1 MTPHLLR
8 LTAFGPFAT
17 SVSVDLDALAGAG
30 LFLLHG
36 PTGAGKT
43 TLLDGLGF
51 ALFGRVP
58 GVRNAA
64 KRLRADQADAALR
77 TEVQLEATLCGRR
90 MRITRAPQ
98 QERAKARGSGTT
110 VEPARVLLEE
120 LVESHWVCVSTR
132 VGEADLEIAD
142 LVGMSAEQ
150 FFQVVLLPQG
160 DFAQFLRASSVDRAA
175 VLQKLFGTE
184 RFADVEA
191 WLATRRRLCADQVAS
206 ARAELGRVVARVAE
220 VAGVPPWPQ
229 STDAPVALVDAVA
242 TMPAAE
248 GCVTAALGPVRW
260 ATGLLETC
268 QAEQTGLQSDLEVAT
283 VERDRTRAA
292 AVLTHRLR
300 ERQQR
305 LASVLSRQAELA
317 TAEPSLVL
325 TRAELDAAHRAREA
339 AGSIAQVAE
348 RRQAR
353 DDALRGEA
361 VARSGLSGTGLDV
374 DLGVDALRAQLSSG
388 RERYGRL
395 EALRAVDAARQQAV
409 AEAAKAG
416 DEEADALAAHGT
428 AHLVLEGLPAR
439 RDLVA
444 LRLATA
450 RAAAERLPALVYDR
464 DRLAA
469 LRPDL
474 IELGRVSSRIAGLA
488 EQHLSARETAL
499 SLAVK
504 ANDLRTASINT
515 MIARLA
521 FALESD
527 APCPVCGSLEHPDPS
542 LLQDEGVSSDDEE
555 RSRLEAERAQRDVAD
570 LATRQ
575 AAAMATAEALR
586 SRLGGLTV
594 EALDLD
600 LAERDLVIAAARDEA
615 RAAGSAER
623 DLEQLDQERVTAT
636 SAVVAAEGRA
646 EAAQRRNVDATARAR
661 AARDQL
667 DRELLGLATDLA
679 GALGALGHRL
689 VACER
694 ALEASADLA
703 LAQAELDRAV
713 SEAEAACA
721 SAGFVSVDSARAA
734 TRTPEWLSTTS
745 EQLREASNAQAG
757 VLAALA
763 DPELAVELE
772 PPAPVATADAL
783 AAEAELA
790 HAEAVGRSAQA
801 QARRT
806 GLERLLPVL
815 ERESSALLPL
825 EEQAAEVRGLAEL
838 CAGAGANAL
847 KMTLTAFVLAAR
859 LEEVA
864 AAASVRLLR
873 MTQGR
878 FELVHTDGAARA
890 GQRSGLGLLARD
902 GWTGQDRDT
911 STLSGGETF
920 LASLA
925 LALGLAD
932 VVTAEA
938 GGSRIGALFV
948 DEGFGTLDEDALDE
962 VMDVLDGLRE
972 GGRVV
977 GVVSHVAE
985 LRQRIPAQ
993 VEVRKT
999 RAGSNLVL
1007 HGC

>member
-8 LTAFGPFAT
+8 LTAFGPFAA
-17 SVSVDLDALAGAG
+17 SVTVDLDALAGAG

-64 KRLRADQADAALR
+64 KRLRADQAEAALR
-77 TEVQLEATLCGRR
+77 TEVQLEVTLSGRR
-90 MRITRAPQ
+90 MRITRSPQ

-120 LVESHWVCVSTR
+120 LVEGDWVCVSTR

-184 RFADVEA
+184 RFADVEV
-191 WLATRRRLCADQVAS
+191 WLSTRRRLCAEQVAC
-206 ARAELGRVVARVAE
+206 ARAELSKVVARVAE

-229 STDAPVALVDAVA
+229 PVDLSGSFVDAV
-242 TMPAAE
+242 PAAE
-248 GCVTAALGPVRW
+248 GSTNAALGPVRW
-260 ATGLLETC
+260 AAALLDTC
-268 QAEQTGLQSDLEVAT
+268 QAEQTRLQLDLQVAT
-283 VERDRTRAA
+283 AERDRTRAA

-305 LASVLSRQAELA
+305 LVSVLARQADLA
-317 TAEPSLVL
+317 AAEPLLVL

-339 AGSIAQVAE
+339 AGAIAQVAE
-348 RRQAR
+348 RRRAR
-353 DDALRGEA
+353 DDALGAEA

-374 DLGVDALRAQLSSG
+374 DLGVDDLRGQLSSG

-395 EALRAVDAARQQAV
+395 EALRAVDAARQEAV

-416 DEEADALAAHGT
+416 DEEADALAAHG
-428 AHLVLEGLPAR
+428 AACLVLEGLPAR
-439 RDLVA
+439 RVLVVA
-444 LRLATA
+444 QLATA
-450 RAAAERLPALVYDR
+450 RAAAERLPALANDR

-474 IELGRVSSRIAGLA
+474 VELGRVSTQMAVLG

-499 SLAVK
+499 ALAIK

-570 LATRQ
+570 LETRQ
-575 AAAMATAEALR
+575 AAAMATAAALR
-586 SRLGGLTV
+586 SRLGALTL

-600 LAERDLVIAAARDEA
+600 LAERDLVIAAAREDS
-615 RAAGSAER
+615 RGAGSAEG
-623 DLEQLDQERVTAT
+623 DLEQLDQGRVTAT

-646 EAAQRRNVDATARAR
+646 EAAQRRKVDATARAR
-661 AARDQL
+661 AAQDQL
-667 DRELLGLATDLA
+667 DRELFGLAADLA
-679 GALGALGHRL
+679 GALGALGNRL
-689 VACER
+689 TACER

-703 LAQAELDRAV
+703 YAQAELDRAV
-713 SEAEAACA
+713 SEAEAACG
-721 SAGFVSVDSARAA
+721 SAGFASVDSARSA
-734 TRTPEWLSTTS
+734 TRSSPWLSTTG
-745 EQLREASNAQAG
+745 EQLREAGAARAG
-757 VLAALA
+757 VLEALA
-763 DPELAVELE
+763 DPELDVELD
-772 PPAPVATADAL
+772 PPAPVAAVTAL
-783 AAEAELA
+783 ASEAEVTY
-790 HAEAVGRSAQA
+790 AEAVGRSAQA

-825 EEQAAEVRGLAEL
+825 EERAAEVRGLAEL

-999 RAGSNLVL
+999 RSGSNLVL

>member
-8 LTAFGPFAT
+8 LTAFGPFAA
-17 SVSVDLDALAGAG
+17 SVTVDLDALAGAG

-77 TEVQLEATLCGRR
+77 TEVQLEVTLSGRR
-90 MRITRAPQ
+90 MRITRSPQ

-120 LVESHWVCVSTR
+120 LVEGDWVCVSTR

-184 RFADVEA
+184 RFADVEV
-191 WLATRRRLCADQVAS
+191 WLSTRRRLCVEQVAC
-206 ARAELGRVVARVAE
+206 ARAELSRVVARVAE

-229 STDAPVALVDAVA
+229 PTDLPGSFADAV
-242 TMPAAE
+242 PAAE
-248 GCVTAALGPVRW
+248 GSINVAPGSLRWAAAL
-260 ATGLLETC
+260 LDTC
-268 QAEQTGLQSDLEVAT
+268 QAEVTRLQLDLQVAT
-283 VERDRTRAA
+283 AERDRTRAA

-305 LASVLSRQAELA
+305 LVSVLARQADLA
-317 TAEPSLVL
+317 AAEPLLVL

-339 AGSIAQVAE
+339 AGAIAQVAE
-348 RRQAR
+348 RRRAR
-353 DDALRGEA
+353 DDALGAEA

-374 DLGVDALRAQLSSG
+374 DLGVDDLRGQLSSG

-395 EALRAVDAARQQAV
+395 EALRAVDAARQEAV

-416 DEEADALAAHGT
+416 DEEADALAAHG
-428 AHLVLEGLPAR
+428 AACLVLEGLPAR
-439 RDLVA
+439 RVLVVA
-444 LRLATA
+444 QLATA
-450 RAAAERLPALVYDR
+450 RAAAERLPALAYDR

-474 IELGRVSSRIAGLA
+474 VELGRVSTRMAVLG

-499 SLAVK
+499 ALAIK

-570 LATRQ
+570 LETRQ
-575 AAAMATAEALR
+575 AAAMATAAALR
-586 SRLGGLTV
+586 RRLGALTL

-600 LAERDLVIAAARDEA
+600 LAERDLVIAAARDDS
-615 RAAGSAER
+615 RGAGSAEG
-623 DLEQLDQERVTAT
+623 DLEQLDQGRVTAT

-646 EAAQRRNVDATARAR
+646 EAAQRRKVDATARGR
-661 AARDQL
+661 AAQDQL
-667 DRELLGLATDLA
+667 DREVFGLAADLA
-679 GALGALGHRL
+679 GALGALGNRL
-689 VACER
+689 TACER

-713 SEAEAACA
+713 SEAETACG
-721 SAGFVSVDSARAA
+721 SAGFASVDSARSA
-734 TRTPEWLSTTS
+734 TRSSPWLSTTG
-745 EQLREASNAQAG
+745 EQLREAGAARAG
-757 VLAALA
+757 VLEALA
-763 DPELAVELE
+763 DPELDVELD
-772 PPAPVATADAL
+772 PPAPVAAVDAL
-783 AAEAELA
+783 ASEAEVA

-825 EEQAAEVRGLAEL
+825 EERAAEVRGLAEL

-999 RAGSNLVL
+999 RSGSYLVL

>member
-8 LTAFGPFAT
+8 LTAFGPFAA
-17 SVSVDLDALAGAG
+17 SVTVDLDALAGAG

-77 TEVQLEATLCGRR
+77 TEVQLEATLSGRR
-90 MRITRAPQ
+90 MRITRSPQ

-120 LVESHWVCVSTR
+120 LVEGDWVCVSTR

-184 RFADVEA
+184 RFADVEV
-191 WLATRRRLCADQVAS
+191 WLSTRRRLCAEQVAC
-206 ARAELGRVVARVAE
+206 ARAELSRVVARVAE

-229 STDAPVALVDAVA
+229 TTDLPGSFVDSV
-242 TMPAAE
+242 PAGE
-248 GCVTAALGPVRW
+248 GSVSAALGPVRW
-260 ATGLLETC
+260 AAALLDTC
-268 QAEQTGLQSDLEVAT
+268 QAELTNLQADLQVAT
-283 VERDRTRAA
+283 AERDRTRAA

-305 LASVLSRQAELA
+305 LVSVLARQADLA
-317 TAEPSLVL
+317 AAEPLLVL

-339 AGSIAQVAE
+339 AGAIAQVAE
-348 RRQAR
+348 RRRDR
-353 DDALRGEA
+353 DDALGAEA

-374 DLGVDALRAQLSSG
+374 DLGVDDLRGELSSG
-388 RERYGRL
+388 LERYGRL
-395 EALRAVDAARQQAV
+395 EALRAVDAARQEAV

-416 DEEADALAAHGT
+416 DEEADALAAHG
-428 AHLVLEGLPAR
+428 AACLVLEGLPAR
-439 RDLVA
+439 RDLVVA
-444 LRLATA
+444 RLATA
-450 RAAAERLPALVYDR
+450 RAAAERLPALAYDR

-474 IELGRVSSRIAGLA
+474 VELGRVSTRMAVLG

-499 SLAVK
+499 ALAIK

-527 APCPVCGSLEHPDPS
+527 VPCPVCGSLEHPDPS

-570 LATRQ
+570 LETRQ

-586 SRLGGLTV
+586 NRLGALTLEV
-594 EALDLD
+594 LDLD

-615 RAAGSAER
+615 RGAGSAEG
-623 DLEQLDQERVTAT
+623 DLEQLDQGRVTAT

-646 EAAQRRNVDATARAR
+646 EAAQRRKVDATARAC
-661 AARDQL
+661 AAQDQL
-667 DRELLGLATDLA
+667 DRELFGLAADLA
-679 GALGALGHRL
+679 GALGALGNRL
-689 VACER
+689 AACER
-694 ALEASADLA
+694 ALEASADLT

-713 SEAEAACA
+713 SEAEAACG
-721 SAGFVSVDSARAA
+721 SAGFASVDSARSA
-734 TRTPEWLSTTS
+734 TRTPEWLSATG
-745 EQLREASNAQAG
+745 EQIREAGDARAG
-757 VLAALA
+757 VLEALA
-763 DPELAVELE
+763 DPELDVELD
-772 PPAPVATADAL
+772 PPAPVAAVNAL
-783 AAEAELA
+783 ASEAEVA

-806 GLERLLPVL
+806 GLERLLPLL

-825 EEQAAEVRGLAEL
+825 EERAAEVRGLAEL
-838 CAGAGANAL
+838 CAGAGANGL

-999 RAGSNLVL
+999 RSGSNLVL

>member
-8 LTAFGPFAT
+8 LTAFGPFAA
-17 SVSVDLDALAGAG
+17 SVTVDLDALAGAG

-64 KRLRADQADAALR
+64 KRLRADQAEAALR
-77 TEVQLEATLCGRR
+77 TEVQLEATLSGRR
-90 MRITRAPQ
+90 MRITRSPQ

-120 LVESHWVCVSTR
+120 LVEGAWVCVSTR

-184 RFADVEA
+184 RFADVEV
-191 WLATRRRLCADQVAS
+191 WLSTRRRLCAEQVAC
-206 ARAELGRVVARVAE
+206 ARAELSKVVARVAE

-229 STDAPVALVDAVA
+229 PVDLSGSFVDAV
-242 TMPAAE
+242 PAAE
-248 GCVTAALGPVRW
+248 GSTNAALGPVRW
-260 ATGLLETC
+260 AAALLDTC
-268 QAEQTGLQSDLEVAT
+268 QAEQTRLQLDLQVAT
-283 VERDRTRAA
+283 AERDRTRAA
-292 AVLTHRLR
+292 AVLTHRFR

-305 LASVLSRQAELA
+305 LVSVLARQADLA
-317 TAEPSLVL
+317 AAEPLLVL

-339 AGSIAQVAE
+339 AGAIAQVAE
-348 RRQAR
+348 RRRAR
-353 DDALRGEA
+353 DDALGAEA

-374 DLGVDALRAQLSSG
+374 DLGVDDLRGQLSSG

-395 EALRAVDAARQQAV
+395 EALRAVDAARQEAV

-416 DEEADALAAHGT
+416 DEEADALAAHG
-428 AHLVLEGLPAR
+428 AACLVLEGLPAR
-439 RDLVA
+439 RVLVVA
-444 LRLATA
+444 QLATA
-450 RAAAERLPALVYDR
+450 RAAAERLPALANDR

-474 IELGRVSSRIAGLA
+474 VELGRVSTQMAVLG

-499 SLAVK
+499 ALAIK

-570 LATRQ
+570 LETRQ
-575 AAAMATAEALR
+575 AAAMATAAALR
-586 SRLGGLTV
+586 SRLGALTL

-600 LAERDLVIAAARDEA
+600 LAERDLVIAAAREDS
-615 RAAGSAER
+615 RGAGSAEG
-623 DLEQLDQERVTAT
+623 DLEQLDQGRVTAT

-646 EAAQRRNVDATARAR
+646 EAAQRRKVDAIARAR
-661 AARDQL
+661 AAQDQL
-667 DRELLGLATDLA
+667 DRELFGLAADLA
-679 GALGALGHRL
+679 GALGALGNRL
-689 VACER
+689 TACER

-703 LAQAELDRAV
+703 YAQAELDRAV
-713 SEAEAACA
+713 SEAEAACG
-721 SAGFVSVDSARAA
+721 SAGFASVDSARSA
-734 TRTPEWLSTTS
+734 TRSSPWLSTTG
-745 EQLREASNAQAG
+745 EQLREAGAARAG
-757 VLAALA
+757 VLEALA
-763 DPELAVELE
+763 DPELDVELD
-772 PPAPVATADAL
+772 PPAPVAAVTAL
-783 AAEAELA
+783 ASEAEVTY
-790 HAEAVGRSAQA
+790 AEAVGRSAQA

-825 EEQAAEVRGLAEL
+825 EERAAEVRGLAEL

-999 RAGSNLVL
+999 RSGSNLVL

>member
-8 LTAFGPFAT
+8 LTAFGPFAA
-17 SVSVDLDALAGAG
+17 SVTVDLDALAGAG

-64 KRLRADQADAALR
+64 KRLRADQAEAALR
-77 TEVQLEATLCGRR
+77 TEVQLEATLSGRR
-90 MRITRAPQ
+90 MRITRSPQ

-120 LVESHWVCVSTR
+120 LVEGDWVCISTR

-184 RFADVEA
+184 RFADVEV
-191 WLATRRRLCADQVAS
+191 WLSTRRRLCMEQVAC
-206 ARAELGRVVARVAE
+206 ARAELSRVEARVAE
-220 VAGVPPWPQ
+220 VAGVPPWSQP
-229 STDAPVALVDAVA
+229 TDLPGSFADAV
-242 TMPAAE
+242 PAAE
-248 GCVTAALGPVRW
+248 GSINVAPGSLRWAAAL
-260 ATGLLETC
+260 LDTC
-268 QAEQTGLQSDLEVAT
+268 QAEVTRLQLDLQVAT
-283 VERDRTRAA
+283 AERDRTRAA

-305 LASVLSRQAELA
+305 LVSVLARQADLA
-317 TAEPSLVL
+317 AAEPLLVL
-325 TRAELDAAHRAREA
+325 TRAELDAANRAREA
-339 AGSIAQVAE
+339 AGAIAQIAE
-348 RRQAR
+348 RRRAR
-353 DDALRGEA
+353 DDALGAEA

-374 DLGVDALRAQLSSG
+374 DLGVDDLRGQLSSG
-388 RERYGRL
+388 RERFGRL
-395 EALRAVDAARQQAV
+395 EALRAVDAARQEAV

-416 DEEADALAAHGT
+416 DEEADALAAHG
-428 AHLVLEGLPAR
+428 AACLVLEGLPAR
-439 RDLVA
+439 RVLVVA
-444 LRLATA
+444 QLATA
-450 RAAAERLPALVYDR
+450 RAAAERLPALAYDR

-474 IELGRVSSRIAGLA
+474 VELGRVSTRMAVLG

-499 SLAVK
+499 ALAIK

-570 LATRQ
+570 LETRQ
-575 AAAMATAEALR
+575 AAAMATAAALR
-586 SRLGGLTV
+586 SRLGALTL

-600 LAERDLVIAAARDEA
+600 LAERDLVIAAARDDS
-615 RAAGSAER
+615 RGAGSAEG
-623 DLEQLDQERVTAT
+623 DLEQLDQGRVTAT

-646 EAAQRRNVDATARAR
+646 EAAQRRKVDATARAR
-661 AARDQL
+661 AAQDQL
-667 DRELLGLATDLA
+667 DRELFGLAADLA
-679 GALGALGHRL
+679 GALGALGNRL
-689 VACER
+689 TACER

-713 SEAEAACA
+713 SEAETACG
-721 SAGFVSVDSARAA
+721 SAGFASVDSARSA
-734 TRTPEWLSTTS
+734 TRSSPWLSTTG
-745 EQLREASNAQAG
+745 EQLREAGAARAG
-757 VLAALA
+757 VLEALA
-763 DPELAVELE
+763 DPELDVELD
-772 PPAPVATADAL
+772 PPAPVAAVDAL
-783 AAEAELA
+783 ASEAEVA

-825 EEQAAEVRGLAEL
+825 EERAAEVRGLAEL

-999 RAGSNLVL
+999 RSGSYLVL

>member
-8 LTAFGPFAT
+8 LTAFGPFAA
-17 SVSVDLDALAGAG
+17 SVTVDLDALAGAG

-77 TEVQLEATLCGRR
+77 TEVQLEVTLSGRR
-90 MRITRAPQ
+90 MRITRSPQ

-120 LVESHWVCVSTR
+120 LVEGDWVCVSTR

-184 RFADVEA
+184 RFADVEV
-191 WLATRRRLCADQVAS
+191 WLSTRRRLCVEQVAC
-206 ARAELGRVVARVAE
+206 ARAELSRVVARVAE

-229 STDAPVALVDAVA
+229 TTDLPGTFADAV
-242 TMPAAE
+242 PAAE
-248 GCVTAALGPVRW
+248 GSINVAPGSLRWAAAL
-260 ATGLLETC
+260 LDTC
-268 QAEQTGLQSDLEVAT
+268 QAEVTRLQLDLQVAT
-283 VERDRTRAA
+283 AERDRTRAA

-305 LASVLSRQAELA
+305 LVSVLARQADLA
-317 TAEPSLVL
+317 AAEPLLVL

-339 AGSIAQVAE
+339 AGAIAQVAE
-348 RRQAR
+348 RRRAR
-353 DDALRGEA
+353 DDALGAEA

-374 DLGVDALRAQLSSG
+374 DLGVDDLRGQLSSG

-395 EALRAVDAARQQAV
+395 EALRAVDAARQEAV

-416 DEEADALAAHGT
+416 DEEADALAAHG
-428 AHLVLEGLPAR
+428 AACLVLEGLPAR
-439 RDLVA
+439 RVLVVA
-444 LRLATA
+444 QLATA
-450 RAAAERLPALVYDR
+450 RAAAERLPALAYDR

-474 IELGRVSSRIAGLA
+474 VELGRVSTRMAVLG

-499 SLAVK
+499 ALAIK

-570 LATRQ
+570 LETRQ
-575 AAAMATAEALR
+575 AAAMATAAALR
-586 SRLGGLTV
+586 SRLGALTL

-600 LAERDLVIAAARDEA
+600 LAERDLVIAAARDDS
-615 RAAGSAER
+615 RGAGSAEG
-623 DLEQLDQERVTAT
+623 DLEQLDQGRVTAT

-661 AARDQL
+661 AAQDQL
-667 DRELLGLATDLA
+667 DRELFGLAADLA
-679 GALGALGHRL
+679 GALGALGNRL
-689 VACER
+689 TACER

-713 SEAEAACA
+713 SDAEAACG
-721 SAGFVSVDSARAA
+721 SAGFASVDSARSA
-734 TRTPEWLSTTS
+734 TRTPEWLSTTG
-745 EQLREASNAQAG
+745 EQLREAGAARAG
-757 VLAALA
+757 VLEALA
-763 DPELAVELE
+763 DPELDVELD
-772 PPAPVATADAL
+772 PPAPVAAFTAL
-783 AAEAELA
+783 ASEAEVA
-790 HAEAVGRSAQA
+790 YAEAVGRSAQA

-825 EEQAAEVRGLAEL
+825 EERAAEVRGLAEL

-999 RAGSNLVL
+999 RSGSNLVL

>member
-8 LTAFGPFAT
+8 LTAFGPFAA
-17 SVSVDLDALAGAG
+17 SVTVDLDALAGAG

-64 KRLRADQADAALR
+64 KQLRADQADAALR
-77 TEVQLEATLCGRR
+77 TEVQLEATLSGRR
-90 MRITRAPQ
+90 MRITRSPQ
-98 QERAKARGSGTT
+98 QERAKARGTGKT

-120 LVESHWVCVSTR
+120 LVEGDWVCVSTR

-142 LVGMSAEQ
+142 RVGMSAEQ

-191 WLATRRRLCADQVAS
+191 WLATRRRLGAEQVAA
-206 ARAELGRVVARVAE
+206 ARAELSRVVARVAE

-229 STDAPVALVDAVA
+229 PSVPRSDFVGAVAAVPATEGFVDEARGPVAWAATLLDACRV
-242 TMPAAE
+242 
-248 GCVTAALGPVRW
+248 
-260 ATGLLETC
+260 
-268 QAEQTGLQSDLEVAT
+268 EQTRFQSELEVAT
-283 VERDRTRAA
+283 AERDRTRTA
-292 AVLTHRLR
+292 AVVAYRLR

-305 LASVLSRQAELA
+305 LALVLARQADLA
-317 TAEPSLVL
+317 SAEPSLVVL
-325 TRAELDAAHRAREA
+325 RAELDAAHRAREA
-339 AGSIAQVAE
+339 AGAIAQVVE

-353 DDALRGEA
+353 DEALRAEA
-361 VARSGLSGTGLDV
+361 VARAGLSGTGLDV
-374 DLGVDALRAQLSSG
+374 DLGVDALRGQLSSG

-395 EALRAVDAARQQAV
+395 EALRAVDAARQTALADAV
-409 AEAAKAG
+409 KAG
-416 DEEADALAAHGT
+416 GEEADALAAHG
-428 AHLVLEGLPAR
+428 AARLVLEGLPAR

-444 LRLATA
+444 TRLATA
-450 RAAAERLPALVYDR
+450 RAAAERLPALVADR

-474 IELGRVSSRIAGLA
+474 VELGRVTSRLALLA

-499 SLAVK
+499 ALAVK
-504 ANDLRTASINT
+504 ANDLRTASVNT

-555 RSRLEAERAQRDVAD
+555 RARLEAERAQRDVAD
-570 LATRQ
+570 LETRQ
-575 AAAMATAEALR
+575 AAARATAEALR
-586 SRLGGLTV
+586 GRLGALTLEV
-594 EALDLD
+594 LDLD
-600 LAERDLVIAAARDEA
+600 LAECDLEIAAARA
-615 RAAGSAER
+615 VALAAGSAEGA
-623 DLEQLDQERVTAT
+623 LEQLDQERVTAT
-636 SAVVAAEGRA
+636 SAVVAAEGQA
-646 EAAQRRNVDATARAR
+646 EAAQRRNLDATARAR
-661 AARDQL
+661 AAQDQL
-667 DRELLGLATDLA
+667 DRELAGLAADLA
-679 GALGALGHRL
+679 GALEALGNRF
-689 VACER
+689 VACEQ

-703 LAQAELDRAV
+703 SAQAELDRAL
-713 SEAEAACA
+713 SEAEAACG
-721 SAGFVSVDSARAA
+721 SAGFASVDSARSA
-734 TRTPEWLSTTS
+734 TRAPEWLSKTG
-745 EQLREASNAQAG
+745 EQLREASDARAG
-757 VLAALA
+757 VLEALA
-763 DPELAVELE
+763 DRELDVELD
-772 PPAPVATADAL
+772 PPAPVATADVL
-783 AAEAELA
+783 ASQAEVA
-790 HAEAVGRSAQA
+790 HAEAVGWSAQA

-806 GLERLLPVL
+806 GLERLLPAL
-815 ERESSALLPL
+815 ELESSALLPL
-825 EEQAAEVRGLAEL
+825 EERAAEVRGLAEL

-847 KMTLTAFVLAAR
+847 RMTLTAFVLAAR

-878 FELVHTDGAARA
+878 FELVHTDGAARG

-932 VVTAEA
+932 VVTVEA

-999 RAGSNLVL
+999 RSGSSLVL